1 MEYEKHPAGEY
12 VLDTAAAAAE
22 IPCSPNTLK
31 KWRCT
36 GEHIIPYI
44 KPAGRCFYHP
54 ADEDHWNSAINHT
67 TITDRIAN
75 GPMISR

>member
-54 ADEDHWNSAINHT
+54 ADIAAFKLSTWRTHT
-67 TITDRIAN
+67 D
-75 GPMISR
+75 